1 MAKKK
6 PIPDG
11 IDAVF
16 LPGKIHGAEHQAYI
30 VYYSAESC
38 DGDGSWE
45 IEVVDKERV
54 LALHAAAQGN
64 ATAFFASLP
73 GWFHGEWSYCT
84 RENKEYEKAFW
95 RADFISGRDGGIQEE
110 MTFLVNWARGG
121 SEMSV

>member
-30 VYYSAESC
+30 IYYNAESNG
-38 DGDGSWE
+38 GDGSWE

-54 LALHAAAQGN
+54 LVLYEHCKGSAE
-64 ATAFFASLP
+64 AFFALLP
-73 GWFHGEWSYCT
+73 DMYQGEWYYCD
-84 RENKEYEKAFW
+84 RSRKEEFKDYEKSFW
-95 RADFISGRDGGIQEE
+95 KADFIAGRDGGIQEE
-110 MTFLVNWARGG
+110 MMFLVNWAKG
-121 SEMSV
+121 EK